1 MNKEPAF
8 RLGSGSLRGFTLI
21 EIMVVVAIMAVI
33 MGISIPF
40 AWHTL
45 KRDAYNQTM
54 VDLMAVFSNARAQA
68 ILQGSESEVVIHKE
82 SFEVGAPATLKEP
95 DSKITTT
102 QTQMAQSSHS
112 GRSAHLT
119 ENVGIAALRINGVLN
134 SCNGGRHVKFI
145 PNRAC
150 DVLNLVVVNLENR
163 EMRGINLEVT
173 TGLAT
178 IESDPNKLLKM
189 VD

>member
-1 MNKEPAF
+1 MNRKGTI
-8 RLGSGSLRGFTLI
+8 RRGSKFLRGFTLI

-54 VDLMAVFSNARAQA
+54 ADLVAVFSNARAQA
-68 ILQGSESEVVIHKE
+68 ILQGSESEVVIHKD
-82 SFEVGAPATLKEP
+82 SFEVGAPAVLKEP
-95 DSKITTT
+95 DSKISAS

-119 ENVGIAALRINGVLN
+119 ENVGIAALRINGV
-134 SCNGGRHVKFI
+134 SFMQAEEARIKFYPNGT
-145 PNRAC
+145 C
-150 DVLNLVVVNLENR
+150 DELNLVVVNLESR

-173 TGLAT
+173 TGLAS
-178 IESDPNKLLKM
+178 IESDPTKLMKM